1 VGSRWRSRLSTFW
14 REWVRPG
21 LVVILVLGSFRSA
34 VADWNDVPSGSMR
47 PTILEGDRVC
57 VNRLAYDLR
66 VPFTTWSI
74 WRRNDPERGDIVVLV
89 SPVDGRLLVKRV
101 VGIPG
106 DQLEI
111 RKQYL
116 LVNGERARYVAV
128 GDELARI
135 SGRLQSFAE
144 ETVAGRS
151 HLVTRPA
158 RGDLSFGPV
167 QVPPDSYFIMGDNR
181 GNSFDSRHWGFAPRS
196 AILGRAVA
204 IALSVDPERS
214 YKPRWG
220 RFFSGLS

>member
-1 VGSRWRSRLSTFW
+1 VRFEWKERLKAFW
-14 REWVRPG
+14 RDWVRPG
-21 LVVILVLGSFRSA
+21 LVVVLVLGSFRSA

-74 WRRNDPERGDIVVLV
+74 WRRGNPARGDIVVLL
-89 SPVDGRLLVKRV
+89 SPADGRLLVKRV
-101 VGIPG
+101 VGVPG
-106 DQLEI
+106 DELEI
-111 RKQYL
+111 RKQL
-116 LVNGERARYVAV
+116 LFVNGERARYEPV
-128 GDELARI
+128 DSELVRV
-135 SGRLQSFAE
+135 SGRLQFFAE

-151 HLVTRPA
+151 HLVARPT

-167 QVPPDSYFIMGDNR
+167 SVPPDSYFIMGDNR

-204 IALSVDPERS
+204 IALSVDPSRS
-214 YKPRWG
+214 YRPRWE